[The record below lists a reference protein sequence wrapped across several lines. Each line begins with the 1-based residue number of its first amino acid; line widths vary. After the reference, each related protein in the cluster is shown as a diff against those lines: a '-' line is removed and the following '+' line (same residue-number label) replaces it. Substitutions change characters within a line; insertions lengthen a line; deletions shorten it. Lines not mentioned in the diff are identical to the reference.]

1 MAVLS
6 FLREREEDPVYVPQS
21 QMFFL
26 KFRKEKWKECLK
38 IAKLLKK
45 LQESF
50 DFTGREA

>member
-1 MAVLS
+1 VKGRR
-6 FLREREEDPVYVPQS
+6 LRFISSEVGYPFED
-21 QMFFL
+21 L
-26 KFRKEKWKECLK
+26 EKKKWKECLK